1 LSIVNHRGAAPKDAP
16 MVTKLGDVAS
26 LSPEYVRRIAPYVPG
41 KPVEELAREYG
52 LAERDIVKLA
62 SNENP
67 RGPSPR
73 VREAIADAAAGV
85 MRYPDGNGFALKT
98 ALATRFGV
106 EREQVVL
113 GNGSNDILELA
124 TQAFLRP
131 GDEAV
136 YSQHAFAVYP
146 LATQARGA
154 TGVAVP
160 ARDLGHDLDA
170 MRAAITQ
177 RTRIVFV
184 ANPNNPTGTW
194 LAPEAM
200 KSFVVALPQDVL
212 IVLDEAYNE
221 YLPTTHRSDTASWI
235 ADHANLVIS
244 RTFSKAYGLAG
255 LRVGYG
261 LMNIAVADM
270 LNRVRQPF
278 NVNSIAQAA
287 ALAALADAAY
297 MEESARLNF
306 AGLEQLMRG
315 LDALGIGYVPS
326 HGNFLLVRIGVDA
339 AKVYDSLLR
348 KGVIVRPVANYG
360 LPEHL
365 RVTVGLEEEN
375 RRFLSALQAVG
386 SHAPANPRP
395 AES

>member
-1 LSIVNHRGAAPKDAP
+1 VNRRQPAPAKDSAAIRVGDLS
-16 MVTKLGDVAS
+16 T

-52 LAERDIVKLA
+52 LAEKDIVKLA

-67 RGPSPR
+67 RGPSQR
-73 VREAIADAAAGV
+73 VRQAIADAVAGV
-85 MRYPDGNGFALKT
+85 TRYPDGNGFALKT
-98 ALATRFGV
+98 ALAARFGV

-113 GNGSNDILELA
+113 GNGSNDILELV

-154 TGVAVP
+154 TGVTVA
-160 ARDLGHDLDA
+160 ACELGHDLDA
-170 MRAAITQ
+170 MHAAITP

-194 LAPEAM
+194 LTPSAL
-200 KSFVVALPQDVL
+200 KSFVATVPPDVL

-221 YLPTTHRSDTASWI
+221 YLRPAQQCDTASWI
-235 ADHANLVIS
+235 AKHPNLIVS

-261 LMNIAVADM
+261 LMEIAVADM

-278 NVNSIAQAA
+278 NVNSVAQAA
-287 ALAALADAAY
+287 ALAALGDTAY
-297 MEESARLNF
+297 VEESARLNL

-326 HGNFLLVRIGVDA
+326 HGNFLLVRIGDA
-339 AKVYDSLLR
+339 AMVYDRLLR

-375 RRFLSALQAVG
+375 RRFLAALREAVG
-386 SHAPANPRP
+386 NAGPG
-395 AES
+395 EG

>member
-1 LSIVNHRGAAPKDAP
+1 MRDGDLSA
-16 MVTKLGDVAS
+16 

-52 LAERDIVKLA
+52 LAEKDIVKLA

-67 RGPSPR
+67 RGPSPS
-73 VREAIADAAAGV
+73 VRQAIAEAVAGIS
-85 MRYPDGNGFALKT
+85 RYPDGNGFELKS

-154 TGVAVP
+154 TGIAVA
-160 ARDLGHDLDA
+160 ARELGHDLDA
-170 MRAAITQ
+170 MRAAVTP

-194 LAPEAM
+194 LSPAAMEA
-200 KSFVVALPQDVL
+200 FVASVPQDVL

-221 YLPTTHRSDTASWI
+221 YLRSTHRSDTASWI
-235 ADHANLVIS
+235 AKHPNLLVS

-255 LRVGYG
+255 LRVGFG
-261 LMNIAVADM
+261 LMDLAVADM

-278 NVNSIAQAA
+278 NVNSVAQAA

-297 MEESARLNF
+297 VEESARLNL

-315 LDALGIGYVPS
+315 LDALAIGYVPS
-326 HGNFLLVRIGVDA
+326 HGNFLLVRIGDA
-339 AKVYDSLLR
+339 AKVYDRLLR

-375 RRFLSALQAVG
+375 GRFLSALREAVG
-386 SHAPANPRP
+386 NAGPG
-395 AES
+395 ES